1 MSEPTELYEI
11 LERFAPILD
20 DSDLADLSRM
30 CREYAVNV
38 HESRLSP
45 PLAPVLEWEG
55 TGFLGEIFVAG
66 DWLLR
71 PLRKYSPT
79 RDSDVIA
86 EWSITRHGYELTRR
100 DTLEKAQFVASSIQR
115 LLDET

>member
-20 DSDLADLSRM
+20 DSDLSDLSRM

-45 PLAPVLEWEG
+45 PLAPVLEWREN
-55 TGFLGEIFVAG
+55 GFGKLNT
-66 DWLLR
+66 
-71 PLRKYSPT
+71 RKQIAAILESSSAPT
-79 RDSDVIA
+79 P
-86 EWSITRHGYELTRR
+86 EM
-100 DTLEKAQFVASSIQR
+100 EK
-115 LLDET
+115 

>member
-1 MSEPTELYEI
+1 MSDAQF
-11 LERFAPILD
+11 LETCSCGKFKFPNGGEH
-20 DSDLADLSRM
+20 
-30 CREYAVNV
+30 REGQSV
-38 HESRLSP
+38 HKWGGCSIFNSSP

-55 TGFLGEIFVAG
+55 TGFLGEVFVAG

-86 EWSITRHGYELTRR
+86 EWSITRRGYELTRR
-100 DTLEKAQFVASSIQR
+100 DTLENAQLLASSIQR

>member
-20 DSDLADLSRM
+20 DSDLSDLSRM

-45 PLAPVLEWEG
+45 PLAPVLECP
-55 TGFLGEIFVAG
+55 TNHEIFDGEPWARMRYS
-66 DWLLR
+66 R
-71 PLRKYSPT
+71 PISFCPDCGAILESSSAPT
-79 RDSDVIA
+79 
-86 EWSITRHGYELTRR
+86 GLTREA
-100 DTLEKAQFVASSIQR
+100 LKAF
-115 LLDET
+115 

>member
-20 DSDLADLSRM
+20 DSDLSDLSRM

-45 PLAPVLEWEG
+45 P
-55 TGFLGEIFVAG
+55 TG
-66 DWLLR
+66 
-71 PLRKYSPT
+71 
-79 RDSDVIA
+79 
-86 EWSITRHGYELTRR
+86 LTRLSENLEGEFYPDNGRYYVLRAPFTIDIER
-100 DTLEKAQFVASSIQR
+100 DKESYGDGSKWIAPAK
-115 LLDET
+115 LLADLT